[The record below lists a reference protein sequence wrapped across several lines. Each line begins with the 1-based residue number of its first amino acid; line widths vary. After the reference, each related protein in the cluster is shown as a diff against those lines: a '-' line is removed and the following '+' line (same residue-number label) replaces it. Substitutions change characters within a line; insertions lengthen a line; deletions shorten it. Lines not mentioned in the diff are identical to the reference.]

1 MIPPTASPA
10 QQQIPTGHQ
19 AASIMRAEETIFEA
33 QPSLLPSVKSLAL
46 TIITAGLAIIY
57 FLLRRSGTKY
67 RITSQRIVIDS
78 GILSKKLEQVDLYRV
93 NDFVVERPLSQR
105 IMGTGNITMQTT
117 DTSNPTIRLFG
128 LGTDVVAL
136 YEKIRA
142 AVEAAKQAKGVRVVD
157 NE

>member
-1 MIPPTASPA
+1 VIPPTP
-10 QQQIPTGHQ
+10 QNQQIPTGHQ
-19 AASIMRAEETIFEA
+19 AASIIRAEETIFEG
-33 QPSLLPSVKSLAL
+33 QPSLLPSIKSLGVL
-46 TIITAGLAIIY
+46 IITAGLAIIY

-67 RITSQRIVIDS
+67 RVTSQRIVIDS
-78 GILSKKLEQVDLYRV
+78 GILSKKLEQVDLYRI

-105 IMGTGNITMQTT
+105 IMGTGNLIMQTT
-117 DTSNPTIRLFG
+117 DKSNPVLKLHG

-136 YEKIRA
+136 YERIRA

>member
-1 MIPPTASPA
+1 MQAPPPTA
-10 QQQIPTGHQ
+10 QQIPTGSQ
-19 AASIMRAEETIFEA
+19 AATIMRAEETIYEA
-33 QPSLLPSVKSLAL
+33 QPALLPSIAALAV
-46 TIITAGLAIIY
+46 TVITAGLGIIY

-93 NDFVVERPLSQR
+93 NDFIVERPLSQR
-105 IMGTGNITMQTT
+105 IMGTGNITLQTT
-117 DTSNPTIRLFG
+117 DKSNPTIRLAG

>member
-1 MIPPTASPA
+1 MIPPTPTAGN
-10 QQQIPTGHQ
+10 QQIPTGHQ
-19 AASIMRAEETIFEA
+19 AASIMRAEETIFEG
-33 QPSLLPSVKSLAL
+33 QPSLLPSIKSLGL
-46 TIITAGLAIIY
+46 VVITVGLAIIY

-105 IMGTGNITMQTT
+105 IMGTGNLTMTTT
-117 DTSNPTIRLFG
+117 DKSNPTLRLFG

-136 YEKIRA
+136 YERIRA